1 MLYLVTLSFLKFPH
15 ILSTFVTQNFKN
27 ATLALLLQNIISQL
41 NPEIHGTVS
50 TTEIDTVS
58 IDSRSMQN
66 NENTLFFAL
75 SGPNYDAHQ
84 YIPELISQ
92 GVQNFVVAKIPENL
106 ADKASFFVVNDTKVA
121 LQKFAAYYR
130 SLFDFPV
137 IGITGSNGK
146 TIVKEWLNFLL
157 SPDYNIIRSPKSYNS
172 QIGVPLSVISINE
185 QHNLGIFEAGIST
198 VNEMESLQKII
209 QPTIGLLTNIG
220 SAHDGGFDNI
230 GEKIKEKLQLFKDV
244 DVLIYHKNKSIEQ
257 FLPTIGIQVT
267 SIETNKKTFNW
278 SCKDKDADVF
288 VTKSSV
294 LDKTLLKIDYKK
306 QSFEIKVP
314 FLDDASVENAI
325 QCLMVLLYFKYSFAT
340 IESRMELL
348 YPVEMRLKVK
358 NGINNTTV
366 IDDSYSSDF
375 QSLKIAL
382 DFLESQKQHKKKT
395 LILSDIFQSGLNN
408 DELYARVSQLVISN
422 KIHRVIGIGDTISK
436 YKNKFV
442 NCITF
447 ASTTDFIE
455 AFDQLT
461 FENETLLVKGARSFE
476 FEKIVT
482 LLEQKTHETVLEIN
496 LNAITHNLSY
506 YKTKLKPTTKLMVM
520 VKAFGY
526 GNGGFEIAKL
536 LEHLKVDY
544 LGVAFADEG
553 ISLKIAGIKTDIMVL
568 NPENTSFPSIIQYG
582 LEPEIYCMKGL
593 NAFLKIT
600 EQKKLVGY
608 PIHIKI
614 DTGMHRLG
622 FQEPDL
628 PVLIE
633 TLKNTPSIKV
643 KSILSHLATSDDLEN
658 QDFAKQQIALFEK
671 LSQKIIGELGI
682 NPIRHILNT
691 SGISNF
697 GESQYDMVRLGIGLY
712 GISNDEKEQKYLANV
727 STLKSVIS
735 QIRTIGKGESV
746 GYGRRFIADKATKI
760 ATIPIGYAD
769 GIARSWGNE
778 VGFITI
784 KNQKAPIVG
793 SICMDML
800 MVDCTEIDCNEG
812 DSVIVFGENPTVKLI
827 AERTNTIPYEILTSI
842 SQRVKRVFYR
852 E

>member
-1 MLYLVTLSFLKFPH
+1 MTLS
-15 ILSTFVTQNFKN
+15 
-27 ATLALLLQNIISQL
+27 LQNIIPQI
-41 NPEIHGTVS
+41 NAKIHGTIS
-50 TTEIDTVS
+50 TAEIDLVS

-75 SGPNYDAHQ
+75 SGSNYDAHH
-84 YIPELISQ
+84 YISELIDK
-92 GVQNFVVAKIPENL
+92 GVQNFVVTYIPENL
-106 ADKASFFVVNDTKVA
+106 EGKAAFYVVQNTKNA
-121 LQKFAAYYR
+121 LQQFAAYYR
-130 SLFDFPV
+130 NLFHFPI

-172 QIGVPLSVISINE
+172 QVGVPLSVLAINE
-185 QHNLGIFEAGIST
+185 KHNLGIFEAGIST
-198 VNEMESLQKII
+198 VNEMEALQKII
-209 QPTIGLLTNIG
+209 KPSIGILTNIG
-220 SAHDGGFDNI
+220 SAHDEGFANI
-230 GEKIKEKLQLFKDV
+230 GEKIKEKIKLFKDV
-244 DVLIYHKNKSIEQ
+244 EVLIYNKNKTIEQ
-257 FLPTIGIQVT
+257 FLPCIDIHVNDKNQA
-267 SIETNKKTFNW
+267 SKTFNW
-278 SCKDKDADVF
+278 SFKEKDADVF
-288 VTKSSV
+288 ISKSTL
-294 LDKTLLKIDYKK
+294 LDKTVLNIIYKNAA
-306 QSFEIKVP
+306 FDIKVP

-325 QCLMVLLYFKYSFAT
+325 HCLMVLLYFNYSIET
-340 IESRMELL
+340 IENRIDLL

-358 NGINNTTV
+358 NGINNTTI

-395 LILSDIFQSGLNN
+395 LILSDIFQSGLSN
-408 DELYARVSQLVISN
+408 DELYTRVSQLVIAN
-422 KIHRVIGIGDTISK
+422 KIHRVIGIGETISN
-436 YKNKFV
+436 YKTKFI
-442 NCITF
+442 NCGTF
-447 ASTTDFIE
+447 KSTDDFME
-455 AFDQLT
+455 AFDSLT

-506 YKTKLKPTTKLMVM
+506 YKSKLKPTTKLMVM

-553 ISLKIAGIKTDIMVL
+553 ISLKIAGIKTKIMVL
-568 NPENTSFPSIIQYG
+568 NPENTSFPSIIQYE

-622 FQEPDL
+622 FQEQDL
-628 PVLIE
+628 PILIE

-658 QDFAKQQIALFEK
+658 RDFANQQINLFEH
-671 LSQKIIGELGI
+671 LSTKIIQELEI
-682 NPIRHILNT
+682 SPIRHILNT

-712 GISNDEKEQKYLANV
+712 GISNDDKEQKYLENV

-735 QIRTIGKGESV
+735 QIRTIEKGESV
-746 GYGRRFIADKATKI
+746 GYSRRFVADSTTKI

-769 GIARSWGNE
+769 GIARSWGNQ
-778 VGFITI
+778 VGYVTI
-784 KNQKAPIVG
+784 RNKKAAILG

-800 MVDCTEIDCNEG
+800 MVDCTEIDCTEG
-812 DSVIVFGENPTVKLI
+812 DSVIIFGENPTVKLI
-827 AERTNTIPYEILTSI
+827 AEKTNTIPYEILTSI